1 MWGSYIDSPGWIKR
15 KTATINP
22 KNIDDKCF
30 QYVVTVALN
39 YEEIK
44 WNSERVSI
52 IKPFT
57 NKWNGITYPS
67 KVTTSK
73 MRNLSTCFFVH
84 LITCLRTRLYTSHF
98 VHLKQLFMHECTLTC
113 TSPCIYYKDEV
124 NERSI
129 PLSIDQEPSLG
140 IQTFFY
146 RERKNTVLLST
157 QNQTTRQLSVNYV
170 SKQ

>member
-98 VHLKQLFMHECTLTC
+98 VHLK
-113 TSPCIYYKDEV
+113 
-124 NERSI
+124 
-129 PLSIDQEPSLG
+129 
-140 IQTFFY
+140 
-146 RERKNTVLLST
+146 
-157 QNQTTRQLSVNYV
+157 
-170 SKQ
+170 